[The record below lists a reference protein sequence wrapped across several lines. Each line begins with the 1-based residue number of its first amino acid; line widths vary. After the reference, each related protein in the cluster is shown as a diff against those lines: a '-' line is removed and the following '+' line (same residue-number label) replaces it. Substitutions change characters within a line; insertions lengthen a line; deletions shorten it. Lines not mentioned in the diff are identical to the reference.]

1 MKSGSAL
8 LTIFLGV
15 VAFNVSAADF
25 DGSKPLLC
33 ATIEAH
39 TCDLGVACSRSLPE
53 DIGAP
58 KFLSL
63 DFAKKV
69 IVGPVRTTPMLNVN
83 QDPKQIV
90 IEGMELGYGWT
101 LVLDSGDGSMT
112 LMIVNSANAYVL
124 FGNCT
129 TR

>member
-1 MKSGSAL
+1 MKSGSVL
-8 LTIFLGV
+8 LTILLGV

-33 ATIEAH
+33 ATVDAH
-39 TCDLGVACSRSLPE
+39 TCDAGSTCIRSLPE

-58 KFLSL
+58 NFLSL

-69 IVGPVRTTPMLNVN
+69 IVGPARTSPMLTVN
-83 QDPKQIV
+83 QTSNQIV
-90 IEGMELGYGWT
+90 MEGMELGYGWT
-101 LVLDSGDGSMT
+101 LVVDSGDGSMT
-112 LMIVNSANAYVL
+112 LMIVNSANAFVL

-129 TR
+129 VR